1 MPSKLAFHHPNV
13 FRLALPK
20 QPIPNQRWICILA
33 TVPQETPGYYTEHE
47 MKCVAL
53 RQTYPPEESSEVETK
68 IAQMLKEFV
77 PIKTYGWYGGG
88 YDNIH
93 DYKLIYAVGNTHDIA
108 MEQTLFQAGLRF
120 ECFELSEQ
128 LNSSDELENQEIS
141 ERFAHLNQF
150 LKQTFSEVL
159 LYRICF

>member
-1 MPSKLAFHHPNV
+1 
-13 FRLALPK
+13 
-20 QPIPNQRWICILA
+20 
-33 TVPQETPGYYTEHE
+33 

-53 RQTYPPEESSEVETK
+53 KNISPPEDSSEVETK
-68 IAQMLKEFV
+68 IAQMLKEFL

-88 YDNIH
+88 YENIH

-108 MEQTLFQAGLRF
+108 MEQALFQAGLISTYRF
-120 ECFELSEQ
+120 ECFELSLQ
-128 LNSSDELENQEIS
+128 LDSYDKLEAQEIS

-159 LYRICF
+159 LYRICFWDYEHVYLLGNSNFDDKVGMIIRSQFTFNP